1 MATNPYTSVSAVGY
15 NASPPPDDGS
25 QVAANLITWAGIK
38 SKLADVVKTLA
49 DQINTNVFAA
59 FGSLVFTTTV
69 NEVDAVLAFT
79 NFARR

>member
-25 QVAANLITWAGIK
+25 QVAANLVTWAGIK
-38 SKLADVVKTLA
+38 AKLADVVKTLA
-49 DQINTNVFAA
+49 DNINTNVLSAFA
-59 FGSLVFTTTV
+59 SLVITTDV
-69 NEVDAVLAFT
+69 AEEDNILANT

>member
-49 DQINTNVFAA
+49 DGINTNVLAA
-59 FGSLVFTTTV
+59 FASLTITTTV

>member
-1 MATNPYTSVSAVGY
+1 MAQNPYTSVSAVGY

-49 DQINTNVFAA
+49 DGINTNVLAA
-59 FGSLVFTTTV
+59 FASLVLTTTV